1 MQDRSILVDAI
12 KAGKQAEAKG
22 RYYHPAANGEIDRR
36 TDGYS
41 SRIQLESIQQNYL
54 LAKSIMD

>member
-1 MQDRSILVDAI
+1 MVDAI
-12 KAGKQAEAKG
+12 KAGKQAEAEG

-36 TDGYS
+36 TGGYS